1 MMTESIRP
9 HRGRKLARVF
19 VAGGLFLT
27 TVATVS
33 LGIDVLPATAEG
45 GASSLT
51 SSAVT
56 VNWADGITDAY
67 GGVTPRDTT
76 DPNYANFQNLQV
88 TVSQTQNL
96 RYQGVEVS
104 WTGARP
110 SSAVQFANNF
120 MQIMQCWSDDPRTCQ
135 FGAPTNSLASKSGFR
150 VQSRII
156 SPELDPLQAGEITD
170 DMIVD
175 VDGDGNPTAY
185 AFPFVSAGSL
195 ESTFDVQQIFSSTS
209 SNEVGAAPTG
219 ADGTGAANFE
229 VQTSL
234 ESRHLG
240 CGLDDGYGSTAPCY
254 LILVPR
260 GELDLDGN
268 PAADSEGKVNGS
280 PLSLA
285 AWRNRIVVPLSFSP
299 VSVTCPLGQ
308 QEVRVVGNDLIS
320 KAFAS
325 WQPALCQTGAT
336 YGFSR
341 IGDDEARH
349 QITGTG
355 LGASHIGLVAGA
367 MKESDPDAPGIVYA
381 PVAQSALVVAFNI
394 DYSFNTGSPLYALKN
409 GTKVRDLRLNQRL
422 IAKLLTQSYREDNPG
437 AGFGNEVVQANP
449 RALTVDPEFVALN
462 PDFATF
468 NRVYPQGLFVPFG
481 NSDVYQHVWQWV
493 ISNPDAKAFIDG
505 TPDPWGMTVNPTYQ
519 ALGLTTGEAPVNFP
533 KTELRTYSVDPANIP
548 AYGSLELRPYF
559 NSLDETAN
567 RILRA
572 DGNVKASFDTL
583 KPPAPGQYVAS
594 PPQPIGQ
601 RFSIGITDMA
611 SALRFGLDIAS
622 LQGTVTDN
630 FVYPTEGTVATAI
643 NSWTPVASNGV
654 ATPTWAVPIADAYP
668 LSEMAYAAVSIC
680 YATDEERAVYEGLI
694 GWMTSNDGGQV
705 QGDAPGQMPRGYFP
719 ISDAQRAQVNTALA
733 DLRDPPNKA
742 ARCDTSTKLT
752 TTSRS
757 GSSTGLTGSFDSS
770 DSTEEADEG
779 SKLFIRAP
787 YYGTSADDGGLPGLT
802 RILTAGGY
810 IAGIP
815 LAIAGLIM
823 QRNSRN
829 LPSGRRRG
837 F

>member
-1 MMTESIRP
+1 MMSASPRSQ
-9 HRGRKLARVF
+9 RGRLLARCF

-27 TVATVS
+27 TLATVT
-33 LGIDVLPATAEG
+33 LGIDVVPALAEG
-45 GASSLT
+45 GASPLA

-56 VNWADGITDAY
+56 VNWADGITDAD
-67 GGVTPRDTT
+67 GNVTPRDTT
-76 DPNYANFQNLQV
+76 DPNYSNFQNIQV

-96 RYQGVEVS
+96 TYQGVEVS
-104 WTGARP
+104 WKNARQ
-110 SSAVQFANNF
+110 SSGVQFAQNF

-135 FGAPTNSLASKSGFR
+135 FGAPTAALATKSGFR
-150 VQSRII
+150 VQSRDIV
-156 SPELDPLQAGEITD
+156 PLLDPRQAGDLSD
-170 DMIVD
+170 DMISGYD
-175 VDGDGNPTAY
+175 LAGDPMY
-185 AFPFVSAGSL
+185 AFPFVSAGSG
-195 ESTFDVQQIFSSTS
+195 ESTFDVRQLFSSTS

-219 ADGTGAANFE
+219 ADGSGMVNFE

-240 CGLDDGYGSTAPCY
+240 CGLDDGYGSGAPCY
-254 LILVPR
+254 LVFVPR
-260 GELDLDGN
+260 GELNLDGN
-268 PAADSEGKVNGS
+268 PLAEASGLINGS
-280 PLSLA
+280 PLSLS
-285 AWRNRIVVPLSFSP
+285 AWRNRIVVPLNFAP
-299 VSVTCPLGQ
+299 VSVSCPLGQ

-320 KAFAS
+320 KAFSS

-349 QITGTG
+349 QITSTG
-355 LGASHIGLVAGA
+355 LGASHIGVVSGA
-367 MKESDPDAPGIVYA
+367 MKGSDLDAAGIDYA

-394 DYSFNTGSPLYALKN
+394 DYALASDSPLYALKN

-437 AGFGNEVVQANP
+437 AGFGNTVVQANP

-493 ISNPDAKAFIDG
+493 IANPDAKAFIDG

-519 ALGLTTGEAPVNFP
+519 ALGLTTGEAPPNFP

-559 NSLDETAN
+559 NSLDETAT

-572 DGNVKASFDTL
+572 DGNVKSSFDTL

-594 PPQPIGQ
+594 PPQTIGQ

-611 SALRFGLDIAS
+611 SAVRFGLDIAS
-622 LQGTVTDN
+622 LQGTVTNN
-630 FVYPTEGTVATAI
+630 FVYPTESTVEKAI
-643 NSWTPVASNGV
+643 DSWTPVASNGV
-654 ATPTWAVPIADAYP
+654 ATPTWSVPVSDAYP

-680 YATDEERAVYEGLI
+680 YATNDERVVYRELI
-694 GWMTSNDGGQV
+694 RWMTATDGGQV

-733 DLRDPPNKA
+733 DLSDPQNKA
-742 ARCDTSTKLT
+742 TRCAKPSKSLFGSGAR
-752 TTSRS
+752 
-757 GSSTGLTGSFDSS
+757 SSSGLTGSSDSS
-770 DSTEEADEG
+770 DDDANSGAN
-779 SKLFIRAP
+779 LFIRAP
-787 YYGTSADDGGLPGLT
+787 YYGTSASGGGDPVMT

-823 QRNSRN
+823 QRNSRT

>member
-1 MMTESIRP
+1 M
-9 HRGRKLARVF
+9 LARGF

-27 TVATVS
+27 ALATVS
-33 LGIDVLPATAEG
+33 LGIDVVPALADG
-45 GASSLT
+45 GVSPLAT
-51 SSAVT
+51 SAVT
-56 VNWADGITDAY
+56 VNWAGGITDPD
-67 GGVTPRDTT
+67 GNVTPRDTT

-96 RYQGVEVS
+96 TYQGVEVS
-104 WTGARP
+104 WKNARP
-110 SSAVQFANNF
+110 SSAIQFAQNF

-135 FGAPTNSLASKSGFR
+135 FGAPTASLASKSGFL
-150 VQSRII
+150 VQSR
-156 SPELDPLQAGEITD
+156 STPPLLDARQAADLSD
-170 DMIVD
+170 DMIYD
-175 VDGDGNPTAY
+175 YDGDGNPLYAY
-185 AFPFVSAGSL
+185 PFVSAGTDPPGS
-195 ESTFDVQQIFSSTS
+195 ESTFDVGRLFSATS

-219 ADGTGAANFE
+219 ADGSGMVNFE

-234 ESRHLG
+234 EARHLG
-240 CGLDDGYGSTAPCY
+240 CGLDDGYGSGAPCY
-254 LILVPR
+254 LVLVPR

-268 PAADSEGKVNGS
+268 PAAESSGKINGS
-280 PLSLA
+280 PLSLS
-285 AWRNRIVVPLSFSP
+285 AWRNRVVIPLSFAP
-299 VSVTCPLGQ
+299 VSVSCPLGQ
-308 QEVRVVGNDLIS
+308 QEVRVVGNDVIA
-320 KAFAS
+320 KAFSS
-325 WQPALCQTGAT
+325 WQPALCQTGTT

-341 IGDDEARH
+341 IGDDEARQ

-355 LGASHIGLVAGA
+355 LGASHIGLVSGA
-367 MKESDPDAPGIVYA
+367 MKGSDPDAAGIDYA

-394 DYSFNTGSPLYALKN
+394 DYSLAEDSPLYASKN

-422 IAKLLTQSYREDNPG
+422 LAKLLTQSYREDNPG
-437 AGFGNEVVQANP
+437 AGWGNEVVQANP

-493 ISNPDAKAFIDG
+493 IANPDAKAFIDG

-519 ALGLTTGEAPVNFP
+519 ALGLTTGEAPPNFP
-533 KTELRTYSVDPANIP
+533 KTELRTYSVDPVNIP

-559 NSLDETAN
+559 NSLNETAT

-572 DGNVKASFDTL
+572 DGNVKTLFDTNKRPL
-583 KPPAPGQYVAS
+583 PGQYVAY
-594 PPQPIGQ
+594 PPQAIGQ

-611 SALRFGLDIAS
+611 TAVRFGLDIAS
-622 LQGTVTDN
+622 LQGTVSNN
-630 FVYPTEGTVATAI
+630 FVYPTEGTVAKAI
-643 NSWTPVASNGV
+643 DSWTPVASNGV
-654 ATPTWAVPIADAYP
+654 ATPTWSVPVSDAYP

-680 YATDEERAVYEGLI
+680 YATDDERAVYQDLI
-694 GWMTSNDGGQV
+694 EWMTASDGGQA

-719 ISDAQRAQVNTALA
+719 ISDAQHTLVNNALA
-733 DLRDPPNKA
+733 DIQDPQNKA
-742 ARCDTSTKLT
+742 TRCAKPTKSFFT
-752 TTSRS
+752 AGSRS
-757 GSSTGLTGSFDSS
+757 SGLTADS
-770 DSTEEADEG
+770 DSTDEEANAG
-779 SKLFIRAP
+779 AKLFIRAP
-787 YYGTSADDGGLPGLT
+787 YYGTSANGGGEPVVT

-823 QRNSRN
+823 QRNSRT